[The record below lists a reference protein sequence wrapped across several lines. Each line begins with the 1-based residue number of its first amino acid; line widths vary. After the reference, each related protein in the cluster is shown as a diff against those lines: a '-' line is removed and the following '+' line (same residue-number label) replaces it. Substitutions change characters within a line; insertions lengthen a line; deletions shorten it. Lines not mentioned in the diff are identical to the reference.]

1 MNSIIIKQ
9 FTLLLKQIQ
18 IDMNKSTGIEYTK
31 NSFRLS
37 NTFKILKILKS
48 LTKPIKT
55 IDDINSLK
63 NISGIG
69 KGTIKRIEEILKTG
83 KLSEIRK
90 KNNSQY
96 LESISNLI
104 KIFGIGKK
112 KANELIVK
120 YNIHN
125 INDLVKLIKNK
136 KIELPENIIKG
147 LKYVNKTKTN
157 IPRKEIDEIYI
168 YLIKK
173 IQEIDKNLN
182 LYICGSYRR
191 LKPTSND
198 IDIIIYHNK
207 LIKKKETEN
216 SNIMKTFIQTLI
228 DDGFIIDNYTSL
240 NVPTKFMGLCKKK
253 RHIRRIDIRMI
264 PLESL
269 HYATL
274 YFTGSGDFNKKM
286 RKNAMNLGYI
296 LNEYGLYINSLN
308 SKKLVKSTKYINS
321 EKDIFEILNME
332 YLPPH
337 LRE

>member
-1 MNSIIIKQ
+1 
-9 FTLLLKQIQ
+9 
-18 IDMNKSTGIEYTK
+18 MNKSTGIEYTK

-48 LTKPIKT
+48 LTKQIT
-55 IDDINSLK
+55 LDDIDLIK

-83 KLSEIRK
+83 KLSEIK
-90 KNNSQY
+90 YQPNNSQY

-173 IQEIDKNLN
+173 IQEVDKNLN

-228 DDGFIIDNYTSL
+228 DDKFIIDNYTSL

-296 LNEYGLYINSLN
+296 LNEYGLYFID
-308 SKKLVKSTKYINS
+308 SKKLVKSMKYINS

>member
-48 LTKPIKT
+48 LTKQIT
-55 IDDINSLK
+55 LDDIDLIK

-83 KLSEIRK
+83 KLSEIK
-90 KNNSQY
+90 YQPNNSQY

-173 IQEIDKNLN
+173 IQEVDKNLN

-228 DDGFIIDNYTSL
+228 DDKFIIDNYTSL

-296 LNEYGLYINSLN
+296 LNEYGLYFID
-308 SKKLVKSTKYINS
+308 SKKLVKSMKYINS